1 MTNSHIRILAL
12 PALLLGGLILARTAL
27 AEIPAEPVIQ
37 PGDEL
42 LIDVASHPQLGGTYV
57 VDVRGYVSIDPLDP
71 SLVLGLS
78 PADASLSLSG
88 ELAAFYRG
96 VQGLEIRILRRQ
108 LAVRVEGMVL
118 NPGDYFLPYFA
129 GVEEAIGAA
138 GGIRQGGLLT
148 RVLVQGLEESREV
161 DLRAYRIT
169 GNKNLLPVL
178 RSGDRV
184 FVPVS
189 NREAPIKA
197 SLAPLEIPFEDP
209 NVIHVMGAVVR
220 GGTHQMPGEV
230 SLFEAL
236 ALGGG
241 PGHGADIKNIQIVP
255 SVGEPF
261 RVNLADLADQPAA
274 RQPSIVAGT
283 TILVPESKPGHLEKT
298 LTVVV
303 PIVLSAYLIKDF

>member
-1 MTNSHIRILAL
+1 MIDLRKT
-12 PALLLGGLILARTAL
+12 ALLIFLFGALILARTTG
-27 AEIPAEPVIQ
+27 AETSAEPVIQ

-42 LIDVASHPQLGGTYV
+42 LVDVPSHPQLGGTYV
-57 VDVRGYVSIDPLDP
+57 VDVRGFLSIDPLDP
-71 SLVLGLS
+71 CSVLGLS
-78 PADASLSLSG
+78 TQEAAGSLSE
-88 ELAAFYRG
+88 ELATFYRG

-108 LAVRVEGMVL
+108 LAVRVEGMVTT
-118 NPGDYFLPYFA
+118 PGDYFLPYYA
-129 GVEEAIGAA
+129 GVEEAITAA

-148 RVLVQGLEESREV
+148 RVLVQGLQESREV

-169 GNKNLLPVL
+169 GDGSLLPDL
-178 RSGDRV
+178 QSGDRI
-184 FVPVS
+184 FIPVS

-241 PGHGADIKNIQIVP
+241 PGHGADIKKIKIVP
-255 SVGEPF
+255 GVGQPYQ
-261 RVNLADLADQPAA
+261 VNLADLAGKPAA
-274 RQPSIVAGT
+274 EQPRISAGT
-283 TILVPESKPGHLEKT
+283 TILVPESKPGMLEKT
-298 LTVVV
+298 LTVVA
-303 PIVLSAYLIKDF
+303 PIVLAAYLVKDF